1 MHFIDFLLHLIC
13 FICWVLKTIY
23 IFSFD
28 YLIPVIGY
36 ILPVLTKYLSQLFS
50 LVLRIF
56 FTYIAPCIIQV
67 VNGTTY
73 VFTKVLNGISVAS
86 MKIIDSD
93 MNLEYAHAIV
103 MVSILVVLVYFH
115 VTQKI
120 FRLFYE
126 SYQILSLYLRFVSNI
141 LRMLLVCVRFI
152 YRKVAAFVLC
162 KPTDCKSDDDGNGG
176 KKPSSKRKKE
186 RHQTSWKNG
195 INGTTVRSS
204 SNGSAHRLKDE

>member
-1 MHFIDFLLHLIC
+1 MHFIDFLLQLIC
-13 FICWVLKTIY
+13 FICWALKTIY

-28 YLIPVIGY
+28 YLIPVIGHV
-36 ILPVLTKYLSQLFS
+36 LPVLTKYLSQLFS

-56 FTYIAPCIIQV
+56 FTYILPCIIQV

-86 MKIIDSD
+86 MKVIDSD

-115 VTQKI
+115 VTQKM

-126 SYQILSLYLRFVSNI
+126 SYQIVALYFRFVSNI
-141 LRMLLVCVRFI
+141 LRMLLVCLHFI
-152 YRKVAAFVLC
+152 YRKVAALLLC
-162 KPTDCKSDDDGNGG
+162 KPTQIDDNGDRQISL
-176 KKPSSKRKKE
+176 KKKRRHHTSS
-186 RHQTSWKNG
+186 KNG
-195 INGTTVRSS
+195 INGTVQ
-204 SNGSAHRLKDE
+204 NGTNYRLKEE